1 VKVVLN
7 SSVLIA
13 AAISRAGVSA
23 ELVEDVLTHHEL
35 VVSDFI
41 LEELGQKLR
50 DKFNFPQKE
59 IRQLQR
65 LLGKVATSVAPLDLP
80 TDVCRDPTD
89 IPVLGTALAGSAS
102 VLVTVDKD
110 LLALGEFQGI
120 AMIKPGEFWRQT
132 TG

>member
-1 VKVVLN
+1 
-7 SSVLIA
+7 
-13 AAISRAGVSA
+13 
-23 ELVEDVLTHHEL
+23 
-35 VVSDFI
+35 
-41 LEELGQKLR
+41 
-50 DKFNFPQKE
+50 
-59 IRQLQR
+59 
-65 LLGKVATSVAPLDLP
+65 VAPLDLP

-120 AMIKPGEFWRQT
+120 AIIKPGEFWRQT

>member
-1 VKVVLN
+1 VP
-7 SSVLIA
+7 A
-13 AAISRAGVSA
+13 WCA
-23 ELVEDVLTHHEL
+23 ELLEDVLTHHEL

-41 LEELGQKLR
+41 VEELGRKLR
-50 DKFNFPQKE
+50 HKFNFPQNE

-65 LLGKVATSVAPLDLP
+65 LLGKVATSVASLNLP
-80 TDVCRDPTD
+80 TSICRDPTD
-89 IPVLGTALAGSAS
+89 IPVLGTALAGGAS

-120 AMIKPGEFWRQT
+120 ATIKSGEFWRQT

>member
-1 VKVVLN
+1 
-7 SSVLIA
+7 
-13 AAISRAGVSA
+13 
-23 ELVEDVLTHHEL
+23 

-41 LEELGQKLR
+41 LKELGRKLR
-50 DKFNFPQKE
+50 DKFNLPQNE

-80 TDVCRDPTD
+80 TSICRDPTD
-89 IPVLGTALAGSAS
+89 IPVLGTALAGGAS

-110 LLALGEFQGI
+110 PLALGEFQGI
-120 AMIKPGEFWRQT
+120 AIIKPGEFWRQT

>member
-1 VKVVLN
+1 MKVALD

-13 AAISRAGVSA
+13 ASISRAGVCA
-23 ELVEDVLTHHEL
+23 ELLEDVLTHHEL
-35 VVSDFI
+35 VISHFI
-41 LEELGQKLR
+41 VDELGRKLR
-50 DKFNFPQKE
+50 DKFHFPQNE

-65 LLGKVATSVAPLDLP
+65 FLGKVATSVAPLDLP
-80 TDVCRDPTD
+80 TDICRDPTD

-120 AMIKPGEFWRQT
+120 VIIKPGEFWRQT